1 MHYQIQTQRTTNGKP
16 SDGAASVEILTDYLG
31 EYTAPG
37 FPLKVTA
44 VEANGVLEL
53 HLEGEQPLPLES
65 EGNGEF
71 SMGEAG
77 IKVQFNPEKT
87 GFKLDLGGQVFEF
100 TKKLRVYKTI
110 YYKNETV

>member
-1 MHYQIQTQRTTNGKP
+1 MHCQIQIQRTTNGKP
-16 SDGAASVEILTDYLG
+16 SDGTASVEILTDYLG
-31 EYTAPG
+31 DYTAPG
-37 FPLKVTA
+37 FPMKVTA

-53 HLEGEQPLPLES
+53 HLEGEEPLPLES

-77 IKVQFNPEKT
+77 IKVQFNAEKT
-87 GFKLDLGGQVFEF
+87 GFKLDVGGQVFEF

-110 YYKNETV
+110 Y